1 MKDILQLRPDF
12 REKNFQTYRF
22 RYMVWHKAAE
32 LDFTTGRIDVV
43 NDRSVTTREIIND
56 LKARFPRAEKI
67 EVTILEG

>member
-32 LDFTTGRIDVV
+32 LDFESGLIDV
-43 NDRSVTTREIIND
+43 NTDRPVTTKEIIND
-56 LKARFPRAEKI
+56 LRARFPRAEKI